1 MKLKEKMKRLWTM
14 DVHNHEGFTLVEL
27 IIVIA
32 ILAILSG
39 VAVAGYSAYVTKAN
53 KAADEALIHEINQA
67 FRAACIE
74 NFCDV
79 YDITAA
85 YATIANGKVAV
96 SGVKVNGVTNGEIAA
111 DFATYFNVSNVEL
124 KHYKSIKF
132 KPEQFQFVGSME
144 EATTFTDDVMA
155 GIWNAFDDI
164 SAALSIFG
172 TLPEQEIRDGIM
184 NLLSEDLAKALGV
197 TGMLDGY
204 IDATKVSDEELDTYL
219 RSKIENY
226 DTDYSDEQ
234 KAALRN
240 RVKANLGVLYFA
252 DAAKMDDPEL
262 LDKVMA
268 SLDVIV
274 AAARDTQVPT
284 YEEIWEYYTTTVR
297 GQKKLAEGDMDAAE
311 ADCALFANTTDSMLG
326 LTGAELTAINKSIQK
341 AITESQSGQNAAGVN
356 TLGALY
362 ALSAGYF
369 NNTNYWNGEAQDIGA
384 FPTVVKAMSQSNFK
398 DYYDAY
404 GRADVAAYLEQMGQ
418 LSGKKDDLDL
428 SQGDVFS
435 SLIDNPNP

>member
-1 MKLKEKMKRLWTM
+1 MNKKKGLRRFFTL

-32 ILAILSG
+32 ILAILAG
-39 VAVAGYSAYVTKAN
+39 VAVVGYSAYVEKAN
-53 KAADEALIHEINQA
+53 KSADDALIYEVNQA

-132 KPEQFQFVGSME
+132 EPEQFQFAGSME

-155 GIWNAFDDI
+155 GIWNAFDTI
-164 SAALSIFG
+164 GSALVMYG
-172 TLPEQEIRDGIM
+172 TGSADTIRDGIM
-184 NLLSEDLAKALGV
+184 NHLSSDLANALGV
-197 TGMLDGY
+197 SDMVEGYITATNLSNDELDAYLRDKIDGY
-204 IDATKVSDEELDTYL
+204 DDLSE
-219 RSKIENY
+219 
-226 DTDYSDEQ
+226 TDKESYRKQ
-234 KAALRN
+234 Y
-240 RVKANLGVLYFA
+240 KANLGIFYFA
-252 DAAKMDDPEL
+252 DAANTNDPKL

-274 AAARDTQVPT
+274 AATRNTNVTITQDD
-284 YEEIWEYYTTTVR
+284 IWTYYTTTAR
-297 GQKKLAEGDMDAAE
+297 GQKKLTEEGEDAAR
-311 ADCALFANTTDSMLG
+311 ADCQLFLTQHDYMLG
-326 LTGAELTAINKSIQK
+326 LNGMQLVATNK
-341 AITESQSGQNAAGVN
+341 AIQQAIADSQSGQNAAGVN

-369 NNTNYWNGEAQDIGA
+369 NNTAYWNDEIPDVGA
-384 FPTVVKAMSQSNFK
+384 FPNVIAAMMQSNFK

-404 GRADVAAYLEQMGQ
+404 GRADVAAYLEQMG
-418 LSGKKDDLDL
+418 LLADKKGTLDL

-435 SLIDNPNP
+435 SMNNPG